1 MRERACRPRQ
11 QADMIRQPQWKG
23 TRAKRLKASSS
34 RRRKRTGGFVRRPA
48 KAMGAADDQTGC
60 RALFVA
66 LRSIWRRATR
76 RGLRYWP
83 GRCGRQYR
91 GGYGLVRRGGC
102 RDVLDQHRARRRL
115 RLQLWAD
122 PNIQRCSRR
131 NGCRW
136 PGDRNDRRRIARR
149 SSSGGAVH
157 RSGILMGTRCL
168 ARGVR
173 RAVSGALIAAQQHA
187 VDLVGRRRPSP
198 GDQFGRQRFS
208 PGDQRLR
215 FVSIGAVPVLQ
226 GARMCLGRSSTG
238 GIDAIIGALA
248 PQLAFGP
255 GLTDRMP
262 NRFAQK
268 WVPLDREPHDRDLTI
283 TARGHLRSLRRSQ
296 RVSN

>member
-1 MRERACRPRQ
+1 
-11 QADMIRQPQWKG
+11 
-23 TRAKRLKASSS
+23 
-34 RRRKRTGGFVRRPA
+34 
-48 KAMGAADDQTGC
+48 
-60 RALFVA
+60 
-66 LRSIWRRATR
+66 
-76 RGLRYWP
+76 
-83 GRCGRQYR
+83 
-91 GGYGLVRRGGC
+91 
-102 RDVLDQHRARRRL
+102 
-115 RLQLWAD
+115 
-122 PNIQRCSRR
+122 
-131 NGCRW
+131 
-136 PGDRNDRRRIARR
+136 
-149 SSSGGAVH
+149 
-157 RSGILMGTRCL
+157 MGTRCL